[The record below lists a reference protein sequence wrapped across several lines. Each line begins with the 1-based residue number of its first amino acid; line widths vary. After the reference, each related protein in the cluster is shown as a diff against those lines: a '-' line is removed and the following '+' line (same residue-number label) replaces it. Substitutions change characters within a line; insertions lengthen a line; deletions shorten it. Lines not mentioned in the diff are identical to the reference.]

1 MTVMEQ
7 DKLEEVNPA
16 RLPGLG
22 TFPQGRSIQVF
33 LSALSFGS
41 YNYIILYIISF
52 LIALGSECLTKN
64 HSL

>member
-33 LSALSFGS
+33 SVLSPLVLIITS
-41 YNYIILYIISF
+41 YCTL
-52 LIALGSECLTKN
+52 
-64 HSL
+64 